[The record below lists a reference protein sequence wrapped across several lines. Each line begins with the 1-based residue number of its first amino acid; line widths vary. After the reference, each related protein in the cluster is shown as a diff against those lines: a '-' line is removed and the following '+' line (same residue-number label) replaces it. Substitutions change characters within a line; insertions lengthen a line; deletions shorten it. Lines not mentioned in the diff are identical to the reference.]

1 MKSSMKQ
8 FVFIIAFLLPVLCK
22 GQAIDNSENKNM
34 DMKVEEFLEK
44 RASLIKS
51 YPVKPMYYIQINKQE
66 CKVIVSVNDI
76 LIGHQFVKDEGQTM
90 LLPINAYL
98 RSSGEF
104 SYGIEVLPKK
114 NELYLTDKAWVDVK
128 IYYLEDKEQPLSEAK
143 QLGESLRL
151 PANIGEKKLK
161 VFKGESC
168 FTAELPFDYSDRL
181 KNAQDL
187 SAIPDL
193 EQKVVDY
200 YNKVQKWI
208 IDCDLYTFL
217 RETADV
223 TLHEAEMIYLKKE
236 DYPEFTK
243 GAKVFF
249 NIDGVLA

>member
-1 MKSSMKQ
+1 MKQ

-76 LIGHQFVKDEGQTM
+76 LIGHQFIEDEGQTM

-151 PANIGEKKLK
+151 PANIGEK
-161 VFKGESC
+161 
-168 FTAELPFDYSDRL
+168 
-181 KNAQDL
+181 N
-187 SAIPDL
+187 
-193 EQKVVDY
+193 
-200 YNKVQKWI
+200 
-208 IDCDLYTFL
+208 
-217 RETADV
+217 
-223 TLHEAEMIYLKKE
+223 
-236 DYPEFTK
+236 
-243 GAKVFF
+243 
-249 NIDGVLA
+249 